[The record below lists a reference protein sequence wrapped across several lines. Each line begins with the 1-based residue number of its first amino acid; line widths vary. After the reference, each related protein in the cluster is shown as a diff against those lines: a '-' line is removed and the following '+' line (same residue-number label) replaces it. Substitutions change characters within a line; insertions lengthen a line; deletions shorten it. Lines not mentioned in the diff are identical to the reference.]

1 MASCFYRRDLF
12 ETDTKDIRRHE
23 MLYRLRNLQPA
34 TFPVDSRQDLLDQVL
49 RICLEKRLFC
59 NLFKK
64 EEDEGDN
71 LGFLLE
77 LHEDYLVFS
86 NIDQYGD
93 YFGKSYIATSDIY
106 RIFIEGEY
114 EQAARLLYDTKHL

>member
-1 MASCFYRRDLF
+1 
-12 ETDTKDIRRHE
+12 

-49 RICLEKRLFC
+49 LICLEKRLFC

-71 LGFLLE
+71 LGFLSE

>member
-1 MASCFYRRDLF
+1 MIYF

-71 LGFLLE
+71 LGFLSE

>member
-71 LGFLLE
+71 LGFLSE